1 MRLTKHTR
9 DTHLTTGYLP
19 ASRSSTNITTDLQPL
34 SIPNYSFVRPRS
46 PSLYMRTILL
56 YFDAVNA
63 RDYTALA
70 SVFDDKQYIEYWKG
84 VMALFAK
91 FETKIHEV
99 IEAGDKLTVH
109 ASSLGKSWS
118 GTPYSNEYVLMVH
131 FAPSLRPSHSP
142 TTSVE
147 LPKIRYLKEF
157 VDSSVSLDFFREES
171 ERRKKVH
178 GVGSPPPRLR
188 LNSRGLTG

>member
-1 MRLTKHTR
+1 
-9 DTHLTTGYLP
+9 
-19 ASRSSTNITTDLQPL
+19 
-34 SIPNYSFVRPRS
+34 
-46 PSLYMRTILL
+46 
-56 YFDAVNA
+56 
-63 RDYTALA
+63 A
-70 SVFDDKQYIEYWKG
+70 SVFDDVLEHRILPKSMMRPVLTKKQYIEYWKG

-131 FAPSLRPSHSP
+131 FAPSLRPPHSP

-188 LNSRGLTG
+188 LNSGVDRLSTTKNRILKNTRQKKTRRRKE